1 MKRVWKWVI
10 GIVIVLVVL
19 AVVVGGVF
27 LLSHRLA
34 NLGGIA
40 RLNRPGV
47 QVPGTGNVQPGGPR
61 QFPGIRPFGNYG
73 FGGPGMYMRGR
84 GMMGFGGFNIIGE
97 IIRGLFTLGI
107 LALVILG
114 IIWLVSYI
122 RKPRA
127 YAAAVA
133 SSAPVSGVAAAAS
146 TIATHPCPQCG
157 ELVQDNWK
165 HCPNCGTTL

>member
-10 GIVIVLVVL
+10 GIVIVLVVV
-19 AVVVGGVF
+19 AAVVGGVF

-34 NLGGIA
+34 SIGGIA
-40 RLNRPGV
+40 RLTRPGV
-47 QVPGTGNVQPGGPR
+47 QVPGPQNVQPGSPR
-61 QFPGIRPFGNYG
+61 QYPGMRPFGNYG

-84 GMMGFGGFNIIGE
+84 GMMGFGGFNIVGG

-107 LALVILG
+107 LALVVLG
-114 IIWLVSYI
+114 IIWLVSYV
-122 RKPRA
+122 RRPRT
-127 YAAAVA
+127 YAAAVVPA
-133 SSAPVSGVAAAAS
+133 SPVSSVAPAAAPV
-146 TIATHPCPQCG
+146 ATHPCPQCG